1 MYYINSSKLPIDMGA
16 QGWALLFCPGGEDT
30 EKKAYCKK
38 CGQERGYLVK
48 AVPMLGRLKDEAYS
62 YSGQEARCEACG
74 ERLQVPEIEEMNL
87 RLLYDLYR
95 KKRGI
100 IPLEHIRAI
109 PVRYA
114 IGKRPL
120 SKLLGW
126 GELTFTRY
134 YEGYMPSRQYSE
146 VLKRLYEEPS
156 FYRELLQRNK
166 EALGS
171 ERSYEKSLRAVEKLL
186 SLQTEGRDTK
196 IHQVAR
202 YLFDRCEDLTPL
214 MLQKALYYIQGFG
227 YAFLGEFP
235 FQEECEAWIHGPVF
249 KEAYMRYKDYRYEP
263 EREKEPFDASVF
275 TAGEKAVY
283 DSVIN
288 FFCCYSGRILERI
301 THNEAP
307 WLKARGSLP
316 LSAYSE
322 APMARESLGSYF
334 LAVKEKYRM
343 VNPGD
348 IRSYA
353 EDMFRQSCVV
363 PG

>member
-1 MYYINSSKLPIDMGA
+1 M
-16 QGWALLFCPGGEDT
+16 
-30 EKKAYCKK
+30 EKRAYCEK
-38 CGQERGYLVK
+38 CGQERPYRISS
-48 AVPMLGRLKDEAYS
+48 APMAGRVKDEFYTYA
-62 YSGQEARCEACG
+62 GQEARCQVCG
-74 ERLQVPEIEEMNL
+74 EKLRLEEIDDANL

-95 KKRGI
+95 EQKGI
-100 IPLEHIRAI
+100 ISLEHIRAL

-156 FYRELLQRNK
+156 YYKDILETNK
-166 EALGS
+166 AILGS
-171 ERSYEKSLRAVEKLL
+171 ERTYEKSLRAVEKLL
-186 SLQTEGRDTK
+186 AFQETSGESK
-196 IHQVAR
+196 IDKVAG
-202 YLFDRCEDLTPL
+202 YLMDRCEDMTPL
-214 MLQKALYYIQGFG
+214 MLQKALYYIQGFH
-227 YAFLGEFP
+227 YAFLGNFP
-235 FQEECEAWIHGPVF
+235 FEEECEAWIHGPVF
-249 KEAYMRYKDYRYEP
+249 KEVYFRYKNYRYEP
-263 EREKEPFDASVF
+263 EQERSPFDASVF
-275 TAGEKAVY
+275 SVGEKAVY

-288 FFCCYSGRILERI
+288 FFCCYSGRILERF

-316 LSAYSE
+316 LTAYSE
-322 APMARESLGSYF
+322 EVISREDLGSYF

-343 VNPGD
+343 VNPAD
-348 IRSYA
+348 IRAYA

-363 PG
+363 PVG

>member
-1 MYYINSSKLPIDMGA
+1 MEKMA
-16 QGWALLFCPGGEDT
+16 FCE
-30 EKKAYCKK
+30 K
-38 CGQERGYLVK
+38 CGEERPYRISS
-48 AVPMLGRLKDEAYS
+48 VPMVGRLKDEVYS
-62 YSGQEARCEACG
+62 YTGQEARCQTCG
-74 ERLQVPEIEEMNL
+74 ERMKVPETEEANL
-87 RLLYDLYR
+87 RSLYELYR
-95 KKRGI
+95 EKKGI
-100 IPLEHIRAI
+100 ISLEHIQAI

-134 YEGYMPSRQYSE
+134 YEGYLPSRQYSE

-156 FYRELLQRNK
+156 YYKALLERNK
-166 EALGS
+166 DALGS

-186 SLQTEGRDTK
+186 TLQENSSGGK
-196 IHQVAR
+196 IDRVAR
-202 YLFDRCEDLTPL
+202 YLMDRCEDLTPL
-214 MLQKALYYIQGFG
+214 MLQKALYYIQGFH
-227 YAFLGEFP
+227 YAFLGSFP
-235 FQEECEAWIHGPVF
+235 FPEECEAWTHGPVF
-249 KEAYMRYKDYRYEP
+249 KEVYLRYKDYRYEP
-263 EREKEPFDASVF
+263 EQEKKPFDASEF

-307 WLKARGSLP
+307 WLRARGSLP
-316 LSAYSE
+316 LTAYSE
-322 APMARESLGSYF
+322 EVISREDLGSYF

-343 VNPGD
+343 VNPAD
-348 IRSYA
+348 IRAYA

-363 PG
+363 PVG